1 MKKMIAEI
9 QQSLVDFYEPG
20 IQCLAQQ
27 MGMTAEELEAK
38 ASLINPH
45 QHLTYAD
52 TLLLQYVTGQ
62 HQILAYEAANLGYL
76 LLDRKYKPQ
85 IPAAI
90 KKYFCGT
97 YEPEI
102 SLLQELPETPWAL
115 LPD

>member
-9 QQSLVDFYEPG
+9 QQSMVDFYEPG
-20 IQCLAQQ
+20 IQSLAQQ
-27 MGMTAEELEAK
+27 MGMSPEELEAK
-38 ASLINPH
+38 ASLINPN

-52 TLLLQYVTGQ
+52 TVLLQYVTGQ

-76 LLDRKYKPQ
+76 LLDRKFKPQ
-85 IPAAI
+85 IPTPL

-102 SLLQELPETPWAL
+102 SLLQELPETPWSM

>member
-1 MKKMIAEI
+1 MKRMIAEI

-27 MGMTAEELEAK
+27 MGMTPEELEAK
-38 ASLINPH
+38 ASLINPS
-45 QHLTYAD
+45 QHFTYAD
-52 TLLLQYVTGQ
+52 TVLLQYVTGQ

-76 LLDRKYKPQ
+76 LLDRKFKPQ
-85 IPAAI
+85 IPVDV
-90 KKYFCGT
+90 KKYFCGL

-102 SLLQELPETPWAL
+102 SLLQALPETPWAL